1 MLNRLL
7 LALALAGAFVTQLP
21 AHAQYPDRLVK
32 IVVPI
37 GAGSTTDFIAR
48 LIAEQ
53 LHGPLR
59 QSVVVE
65 NRSGAGGTIG
75 SAQVARSA
83 PDGYTLLVA
92 SSAHAV
98 NPVIYSALPYSTT
111 DDFAGVSMLVKLPN
125 VLVTTPAKGF
135 KSMKALVEHAK
146 AHPGS
151 LNYGSNGVGS
161 GAHMNVE
168 LFRAMAKFEAVHVAY
183 KGSSE
188 LVNAL
193 IGGQLDFAF
202 VPITTALPF
211 IRSERLL
218 PLALGSP
225 DRTPLLP
232 DVPTTVEAG
241 VAGSAHNEWIG
252 LFTRAG
258 TPPDVIR
265 RLNREVVKTLNDPAV
280 VERLA
285 TVGASPAPTQPEELD
300 AFVRTA
306 IASMRKTVKLAGIPT
321 N

>member
-1 MLNRLL
+1 MLNRFLWG
-7 LALALAGAFVTQLP
+7 LALVGAFMTGTL
-21 AHAQYPDRLVK
+21 AHAQYPERPLK

-48 LIAEQ
+48 LIAER

-92 SSAHAV
+92 SSAHSV
-98 NPVIYSALPYSTT
+98 NPVIYSTLPYSTT
-111 DDFAGVSMLVKLPN
+111 EDFSGVSMLVKLPN
-125 VLVTTPAKGF
+125 VLVTTPSKGF
-135 KSMKALVEHAK
+135 TSMKALVDHAK
-146 AHPGS
+146 AHPGQ

-161 GAHMNVE
+161 GSHMNVE
-168 LFRAMAKFEAVHVAY
+168 LFRAMAKFDAVHVAY

-193 IGGQLDFAF
+193 VGGQLDFAF
-202 VPITTALPF
+202 VPITTALPL

-225 DRTPLLP
+225 ERTPLLP

-258 TPPDVIR
+258 TPAEVIR
-265 RLNREVVKTLNDPAV
+265 RLHLEVVKALTV

-285 TVGASPAPTQPEELD
+285 TVGASPAPMRPEELD
-300 AFVRTA
+300 TFVRA
-306 IASMRKTVKLAGIPT
+306 AVVAVAKTVELAGIPK